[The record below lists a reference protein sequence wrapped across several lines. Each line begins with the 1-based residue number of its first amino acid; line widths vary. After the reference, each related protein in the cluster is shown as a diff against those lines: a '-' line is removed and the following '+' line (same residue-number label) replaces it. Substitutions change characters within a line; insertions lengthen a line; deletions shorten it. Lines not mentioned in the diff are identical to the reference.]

1 MTITAA
7 NFPTPHLALRSS
19 DPDEIDRVR
28 QFAHEQARAAE
39 AALPELVTALSAA
52 RSREDRVAALVRT
65 HENLIRWRAGL
76 ARRTTRRLGTGIDHD
91 ATRFTMSLRDGG
103 RNYDRVGCV
112 GRLRENPVWDPESRT
127 YRGGRVTPAHLIMLE
142 HGRVAIERFAEEGH
156 DGDTLRNPVTLPDGS
171 RIDGNSLVRGA
182 AARRIA
188 ADLVARIARRGAD
201 TSRIETG
208 GEPLYV
214 VTATDEDRER
224 IFQTA
229 MTVLADSAPG
239 DVHAWQVVRYLLY
252 QAPMTKK
259 GSDAVTRVF
268 LVVAGV
274 VILGEPPKLDHDVDL
289 RCIVAG
295 QPAAMALPS
304 DPELAFAVVDRSAP
318 RHAEGWPTV

>member
-39 AALPELVTALSAA
+39 TALRELGAALSAA
-52 RSREDRVAALVRT
+52 RSRADRIAAFVRT
-65 HENLIRWRAGL
+65 HENLIQWRAGL

-91 ATRFTMSLRDGG
+91 ASRFTMSLRDGG
-103 RNYDRVGCV
+103 RNYDRLGRV

-127 YRGGRVTPAHLIMLE
+127 YRGGRATPAHLIMLE
-142 HGRVAIERFAEEGH
+142 HGRVAIERFAAEDH
-156 DGDTLRNPVTLPDGS
+156 DGDTLRNPVTLPDGG

-214 VTATDEDRER
+214 VTAADADRER
-224 IFQTA
+224 IFQAA
-229 MTVLADSAPG
+229 MTALADSAPG
-239 DVHAWQVVRYLLY
+239 DVHTWQAVRYLLY
-252 QAPMTKK
+252 QSPMTKK

-268 LVVAGV
+268 LIVVGS
-274 VILGEPPKLDHDVDL
+274 ILLGRPPVLDHDVDL

-295 QPAAMALPS
+295 QPAATALPS
-304 DPELAFAVVDRSAP
+304 DPGLAFTSAGRSAP
-318 RHAEGWPTV
+318 PHGEGTPTV